1 MHAALQYTYVDD
13 YPTAREPH
21 RPAHL
26 ALGWEA
32 SERGELLLGGVLGEG
47 PFEGLLIFQGEDAV
61 AAAERFVAA
70 DPYVANGVVTAW
82 TVREWKTAL
91 GETATNPVRP

>member
-13 YPTAREPH
+13 YLTAREPH

-32 SERGELLLGGVLGEG
+32 VERGELLLGGVLGDG
-47 PFEGLLIFQGEDAV
+47 PFDGLLIFQGEDALGAAQRF
-61 AAAERFVAA
+61 AAAE
-70 DPYVANGVVTAW
+70 PYVANGVVASWTARVW
-82 TVREWKTAL
+82 NTAL
-91 GETATNPVRP
+91 GETATAPVRP